1 MLKWWAYIIVGVF
14 LIDLIYRTFFEQR
27 INLKSMKTK
36 KISQSNKESEPNLN
50 ISKFEKSSPTHY
62 DKKKFDPEVIHFYS
76 QQNTNKNDKQI
87 YYEDDEDDDIVYPS
101 KGINNKNIDDDEI
114 EFEGLIPKPK
124 RRINVTIEYDD
135 KYQNLYDELSS
146 QLDGNLTYLSF
157 YPKLAEMNGN
167 KKVIRYFLFFSMGVF
182 CLCFT
187 FIERIMNYCCNSMPE
202 SLKSFISVI
211 KFFLSGGSYLFHMYF
226 IKKVSHSNMFEVYVE
241 QKLKYSTLKRD
252 EPPTYVIL
260 FNILKEIQSKQ

>member
-1 MLKWWAYIIVGVF
+1 MLKWWVYIIVGAF
-14 LIDLIYRTFFEQR
+14 LIDLIYRTFFEHK
-27 INLKSMKTK
+27 INLKSIKTK
-36 KISQSNKESEPNLN
+36 IISQNNNESEPSLN
-50 ISKFEKSSPTHY
+50 ITKPKKSSTTHY

-76 QQNTNKNDKQI
+76 QQNINKKVEQI
-87 YYEDDEDDDIVYPS
+87 YVEDDEDDDIVYPT
-101 KGINNKNIDDDEI
+101 KKYNNKLVDEDEI

-135 KYQNLYDELSS
+135 KYQNLYDELSR

-157 YPKLAEMNGN
+157 YPKIAEMKGN
-167 KKVIRYFLFFSMGVF
+167 KKIIRYFLFFSMGIF
-182 CLCFT
+182 FLCFT

-211 KFFLSGGSYLFHMYF
+211 KYFLSGGSYLFHMYF
-226 IKKVSHSNMFEVYVE
+226 IKKVSHSNLFEVYVE
-241 QKLKYSTLKRD
+241 QKLKYSTFKRD

-260 FNILKEIQSKQ
+260 FNILKELQSKQ

>member
-1 MLKWWAYIIVGVF
+1 MLKWWAYIIFGVF
-14 LIDLIYRTFFEQR
+14 LIDLIYRTFFEQK

-36 KISQSNKESEPNLN
+36 KISQSNKENEANLN
-50 ISKFEKSSPTHY
+50 ISKSEKNSPTHY
-62 DKKKFDPEVIHFYS
+62 DKTKFDPEVIHFYN
-76 QQNTNKNDKQI
+76 QQNINKKVKQI
-87 YYEDDEDDDIVYPS
+87 YYEDDDDDDIVYPS
-101 KGINNKNIDDDEI
+101 KNNNNIDDDEI

-146 QLDGNLTYLSF
+146 QLDGNLT
-157 YPKLAEMNGN
+157 
-167 KKVIRYFLFFSMGVF
+167 YFLFFSMGVF

-226 IKKVSHSNMFEVYVE
+226 IKKVSHSNIFEVYVE
-241 QKLKYSTLKRD
+241 QKLKYSTFKRD

>member
-1 MLKWWAYIIVGVF
+1 MLKWWAYIVVGVF

-36 KISQSNKESEPNLN
+36 KILQSNKENEPNLN
-50 ISKFEKSSPTHY
+50 ISKPKKTSPTNY
-62 DKKKFDPEVIHFYS
+62 DKKNFDPEVIHFYS
-76 QQNTNKNDKQI
+76 QQTAKRKVEQN
-87 YYEDDEDDDIVYPS
+87 YDENDDDDGIVYPS
-101 KGINNKNIDDDEI
+101 QNNNNKNINEDEI

-135 KYQNLYDELSS
+135 KYQTLYDELSS

-157 YPKLAEMNGN
+157 YPKIAEMNGN
-167 KKVIRYFLFFSMGVF
+167 IKMIRYFLFFSMGVF

-187 FIERIMNYCCNSMPE
+187 FIERIINKCCSGIPE
-202 SLKSFISVI
+202 SLKSFISII

-226 IKKVSHSNMFEVYVE
+226 IKKISHSNMFEVYIE
-241 QKLKYSTLKRD
+241 QKLKYSTFKRD

-260 FNILKEIQSKQ
+260 FNILKEMQNKQ